1 MADGKK
7 RRATP
12 KTEPDAVATEV
23 SWRPRHQ
30 SPADSYTSMRAFR
43 DAAQVARTSGEIPIV
58 LPPGAHADP
67 PTGDAV
73 STATTRL
80 PQPGAPLFGPR
91 GLITG
96 PQPIVRLPVRDP
108 STPSLFHPTPV
119 SPLTNPASADPP
131 LGDQPEPLLQRSEPI
146 KLADLR
152 LPWLEEADAHA
163 EMLFPPSAGIAI
175 AVDAMTIEAAA
186 ATGTAGG
193 ASTTTPFAEVDEIAR
208 PRGRN
213 RVVTILTYRP
223 SRRAVSSFVGLLLLL
238 AVLFLAAHPLIHS
251 LASGLQPLSLSGLR
265 ASSQAAVLPT
275 ATPAYAPMVLD
286 TDHPP
291 PVILAESAVVMD
303 MTNGN
308 ILYAKNPY
316 EELPMAS
323 TTKLMTAVVA
333 LAHASPASIITIT
346 QDAADTGGAQIVLHA
361 GEQYTLNDLL
371 YGMLMVSGND
381 AAEAIADGVG
391 GNPATFVGWMNAEA
405 VTLGLDHTHFMNP
418 HGLDEDGHYSSA
430 HDLAVLGRYA
440 LSIPLI
446 HTITTQLTYTAAAN
460 ATHPAKPFSNEHQPQ
475 WWYPG
480 ADGGKPGW
488 TPQDSFVDI
497 LAAARDGHHLLAVY
511 MRGQNDWVTDIRS
524 LLNWGFDDFAWVSP
538 RAVDQQHPVPFD
550 AAYQHFTWDAPE
562 RAITVGDRSYYP
574 YTGFTIEGA
583 FLTFFRANGGLAAFG
598 YPRSMPVPLNAG
610 QLAQQFDSANIIC
623 TLTTNACQRVPHP

>member
-1 MADGKK
+1 MADGRK

-12 KTEPDAVATEV
+12 KTVPDAASTEV

-30 SPADSYTSMRAFR
+30 SPADSYTSMRSFR
-43 DAAQVARTSGEIPIV
+43 DAAQIARASGEIPIV
-58 LPPGAHADP
+58 PPSATPVDP

-73 STATTRL
+73 STSTTRL
-80 PQPGAPLFGPR
+80 PRPGEPLFGPR

-96 PQPIVRLPVRDP
+96 PQPIVRLPMRDP
-108 STPSLFHPTPV
+108 ASTSPFHTTPAAPLA
-119 SPLTNPASADPP
+119 SPANEEPP
-131 LGDQPEPLLQRSEPI
+131 LDDQPELLLQQGPPI

-152 LPWLEEADAHA
+152 LPWLEEEDTPETDRRGQAAS
-163 EMLFPPSAGIAI
+163 LAI
-175 AVDAMTIEAAA
+175 AVETMADEMT
-186 ATGTAGG
+186 ATPGTACD
-193 ASTTTPFAEVDEIAR
+193 ASTIPGSKSRADKASRAR
-208 PRGRN
+208 A
-213 RVVTILTYRP
+213 RVVRVLTYQP
-223 SRRAVSSFVGLLLLL
+223 SRRALSSFVGLLLL
-238 AVLFLAAHPLIHS
+238 VVVIFLAAHPLIHS

-275 ATPAYAPMVLD
+275 ATPAYAPMALD

-333 LAHASPASIITIT
+333 LAHAAPTSIITIT

-391 GNPATFVGWMNAEA
+391 GNPATFVSWMNAEA

-583 FLTFFRANGGLAAFG
+583 FLTFFRANGGLTTFG
-598 YPRSMPVPLNAG
+598 YPRGMPVPLTSG
-610 QLAQQFDSANIIC
+610 QLSQQFDAANIVC
-623 TLTTNACQRVPHP
+623 TLTTNICQRVPHP